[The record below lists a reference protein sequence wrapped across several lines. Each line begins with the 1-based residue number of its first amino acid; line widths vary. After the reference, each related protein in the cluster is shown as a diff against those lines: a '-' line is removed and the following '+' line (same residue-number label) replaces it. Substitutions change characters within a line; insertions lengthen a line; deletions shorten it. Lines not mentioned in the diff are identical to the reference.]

1 MSFRWMEGSSSWY
14 SDLDV
19 DLLFLSKSL
28 SFVQFVDYMWFF
40 FFFQGL
46 KYATE
51 VECFFQFFFPICRYY
66 SVSLSIGNPPKLFE
80 LDIDT
85 GSDLTWVQCDAPC
98 TGCTKVN
105 VLDKNYNT
113 SNRFSSWLYLLYL
126 HMLINAASWS
136 PLQAKKQS
144 SALYWSLM
152 QRHPL
157 WRKLSVRVF

>member
-1 MSFRWMEGSSSWY
+1 MNGRIKFLIFWFGCWSFIP
-14 SDLDV
+14 
-19 DLLFLSKSL
+19 
-28 SFVQFVDYMWFF
+28 VQISQFCPICGLYVILFF
-40 FFFQGL
+40 FFRDWNMPL
-46 KYATE
+46 KWN
-51 VECFFQFFFPICRYY
+51 VFSNFFFPICRYY